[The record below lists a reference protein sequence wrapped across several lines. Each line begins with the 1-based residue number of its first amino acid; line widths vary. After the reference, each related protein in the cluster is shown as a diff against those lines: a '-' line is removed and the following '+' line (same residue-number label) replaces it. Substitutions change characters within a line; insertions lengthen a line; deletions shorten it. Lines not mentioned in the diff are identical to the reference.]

1 MALRRSKRLRG
12 LGPDHSDSCDWVGE
26 VFDSEVI
33 ELLLLPAELLL
44 DILSHLDPQPL
55 LQFAGSCHACAQA
68 AGADVLWREHI
79 RSIWQE
85 EVPNL
90 NAIAARDFYRCM
102 RQPPVVMTA
111 AGQAS
116 MLPQAPTPLSD
127 LMLQEG
133 TGSVLGEYRLLIE
146 VTLDEDGRKLLTAV
160 VKPFNGMLSSGPGS
174 GSRIPA
180 GQRTGAFSFAAPPD
194 TPSLSP
200 GLSARLC
207 VQWQDKVVCL
217 GVAPGVHSSYE
228 SYGAGSARDRCE
240 LSFQWHMPAIALP
253 DVVADAANTTDW
265 RLSNISPM
273 LFVKFGPCSAAC
285 DTWMADSFDLCVGP
299 ELQLDASINDDP
311 ESEPETDFGY
321 AGFDQDCESDM
332 MALCFLHEAMAMSRR
347 SVETYARSGEEEE
360 DEEDV

>member
-44 DILSHLDPQPL
+44 DILSHLEPQPL

-111 AGQAS
+111 AGRAS
-116 MLPQAPTPLSD
+116 MLSQWPQRLSD
-127 LMLQEG
+127 LMLDEG

-146 VTLDEDGRKLLTAV
+146 VSLHEDGRKLLTAV
-160 VKPFNGMLSSGPGS
+160 VQPFNGMLSSFDPE
-174 GSRIPA
+174 
-180 GQRTGAFSFAAPPD
+180 
-194 TPSLSP
+194 
-200 GLSARLC
+200 RL
-207 VQWQDKVVCL
+207 
-217 GVAPGVHSSYE
+217 
-228 SYGAGSARDRCE
+228 AGSQLGKGRP
-240 LSFQWHMPAIALP
+240 H
-253 DVVADAANTTDW
+253 
-265 RLSNISPM
+265 
-273 LFVKFGPCSAAC
+273 SAPQHHR
-285 DTWMADSFDLCVGP
+285 THLR
-299 ELQLDASINDDP
+299 
-311 ESEPETDFGY
+311 T
-321 AGFDQDCESDM
+321 
-332 MALCFLHEAMAMSRR
+332 
-347 SVETYARSGEEEE
+347 
-360 DEEDV
+360 